1 MCFKEQAII
10 LTDLKGHYQ
19 YMDGRDQSA
28 YMVVPISGVRKK
40 TFKHGET
47 TYLKHMKT
55 INKSGN
61 SWIESCSFSA
71 KNLA

>member
-1 MCFKEQAII
+1 
-10 LTDLKGHYQ
+10 
-19 YMDGRDQSA
+19 MDGRDQSA

-61 SWIESCSFSA
+61 SWTESCSFSA
-71 KNLA
+71 KTPA